1 MRGTGIRHWALPDA
15 PATLTPD
22 PGQRLPERVTARTLP
37 DMSGMTLAAYQ
48 QQPDAIG
55 GSLGLSAL
63 VSLLPLAV
71 VLVLLGGFKLRAPW
85 AALAGLATA
94 LLVAILGFAMPV
106 GMALLAAAHGAFYA
120 LFPILWIVVNAL
132 WIFNMTV
139 ATGHFDILRRSVGA
153 LSTDRRT
160 QAILI
165 AFCFGAL
172 LEALAGFGAPVAITS
187 LMLVALGFQPMRAA
201 VVALVANT
209 APVAF
214 GAMAVPIITLAQV
227 SALPLNQVASMVGR
241 QTPVLALFVP
251 LVLVFLV
258 DGRRGL
264 REAWVPAVGCG
275 VVFAIAQ
282 FVTSNYLSVPLTDI
296 VASLLSAAAVLVL
309 ARVRRDA
316 VWAAREPAIAAA
328 GGPGTAARPDSPAD
342 VRLAYAPYVIIIVVF
357 AIVQLPGIKPLA
369 DGLKLAFHWPFLDVV
384 GTNGKPHSTTMYSL
398 TWLSTAGTL
407 LLISG
412 VIVAIV
418 LRVGAGRAV
427 ATWGRTLYEL
437 RWAILTVAAV
447 LALAYVMNAS
457 AQTTAI
463 GLVIASAGA
472 ALAFLSPVIGWLG
485 VAVTGSDTSSNAL
498 FGALQVT
505 AANGAG
511 LPPQL
516 LAAANSSGGVLG
528 KMLSPQNLTIAAA
541 AVRLEGE
548 EGVILRKVLGWSLGL
563 LLLLAIL
570 IALQATPVLGWMV
583 T

>member
-1 MRGTGIRHWALPDA
+1 
-15 PATLTPD
+15 
-22 PGQRLPERVTARTLP
+22 LPERVTARTLP
-37 DMSGMTLAAYQ
+37 DMPGLTLAAYQ
-48 QQPDAIG
+48 QKPDAVG
-55 GSLGLSAL
+55 GSLVLSAL
-63 VSLLPLAV
+63 VSLLPLVV
-71 VLVLLGGFKLRAPW
+71 VLVLLGGLRIRAQW
-85 AALAGLATA
+85 AALAGLAAA
-94 LLVAILGFAMPV
+94 LLVATLGFAMPV
-106 GMALLAAAHGAFYA
+106 GMAFAAAAHGAFYG

-139 ATGHFDILRRSVGA
+139 ATGHFDIMRRSVGA
-153 LSTDRRT
+153 LSTDQRT
-160 QAILI
+160 QAILV

-187 LMLVALGFQPMRAA
+187 VMLVALGFKPMKAA

-227 SALPLNQVASMVGR
+227 SGLPLTQVASMVGR
-241 QTPVLALFVP
+241 QTPILAVFVP
-251 LVLVFLV
+251 LVLVFIV

-264 REAWVPAVGCG
+264 REAWVPAIGCG
-275 VVFAIAQ
+275 LVFALAQ
-282 FVTSNYLSVPLTDI
+282 FATSNFLSVPLTDI
-296 VASLLSAAAVLVL
+296 VASLLGAITVVVLM
-309 ARVRRDA
+309 RTRRDA
-316 VWAAREPAIAAA
+316 VWASREPAIAAG

-342 VRLAYAPYVIIIVVF
+342 IRLAYAPYVIIIVVF
-357 AIVQLPGIKPLA
+357 AIVQIPGIKPLA
-369 DGLKLAFHWPFLDVV
+369 DSLKLAFHWPFLDVL

-412 VIVAIV
+412 VIVALV
-418 LRVGAGRAV
+418 LRVGARRAV
-427 ATWGRTLYEL
+427 VTWGKTVYDL

-463 GLVIASAGA
+463 GLVIASAGG

-498 FGALQVT
+498 FGSLQVT
-505 AANGAG
+505 AANSVG

-541 AVRLEGE
+541 AVKLEGE
-548 EGVILRKVLGWSLGL
+548 EGVILRKVLGWSLL
-563 LLLLAIL
+563 LLLGLAVL

>member
-1 MRGTGIRHWALPDA
+1 
-15 PATLTPD
+15 
-22 PGQRLPERVTARTLP
+22 
-37 DMSGMTLAAYQ
+37 MSGLTIAAYQ
-48 QQPDAIG
+48 QQPNAIG
-55 GSLGLSAL
+55 GSLALSAL

-71 VLVLLGGFKLRAPW
+71 VLVLLGGFKVRAQW
-85 AALAGLATA
+85 AALAGLLTA
-94 LLVAILGFAMPV
+94 LLVAIFGFAMPV
-106 GMALLAAAHGAFYA
+106 GMAVLAGLHGAFYG
-120 LFPILWIVVNAL
+120 LFPIMWIVVNAL

-139 ATGHFDILRRSVGA
+139 ATGHFDVLRRSFGA
-153 LSTDRRT
+153 FSADQRT

-172 LEALAGFGAPVAITS
+172 LEALAGFGAPVAVTAV
-187 LMLVALGFQPMRAA
+187 MLIALGFAPMRAA

-214 GAMAVPIITLAQV
+214 GAMAVPIITLSQV
-227 SALPLNQVASMVGR
+227 TGLPLNQVASMVGR
-241 QTPVLALFVP
+241 QTPILAVFVP
-251 LVLVFLV
+251 LVLVFIV

-264 REAWVPAVGCG
+264 REAWVPALGCG
-275 VVFAIAQ
+275 IVFALAQ
-282 FVTSNYLSVPLTDI
+282 FATSNFISVPLTDI
-296 VASLLSAAAVLVL
+296 VASLLGAVAVIVL
-309 ARVRRDA
+309 ARMRPNA
-316 VWAAREPAIAAA
+316 VWATREPAIAAG
-328 GGPGTAARPDSPAD
+328 GGPGTAGRPDSPAD
-342 VRLAYAPYVIIIVVF
+342 VRMAYAPYVIIIVVF
-357 AIVQLPGIKPLA
+357 AIVQLPGIKA
-369 DGLKLAFHWPFLDVV
+369 FVDSLKLAFHWPFLDVV

-412 VIVAIV
+412 LIVALV
-418 LRVGAGRAV
+418 LKVGARRAV
-427 ATWGRTLYEL
+427 AAYGKTLYDL

-447 LALAYVMNAS
+447 LGLAYVMNAS

-463 GLVIASAGA
+463 GLTIASAGG

-498 FGALQVT
+498 FGSLQVT
-505 AANGAG
+505 AANAAG

-541 AVRLEGE
+541 AVKLEGE

-563 LLLLAIL
+563 LLFLAII
-570 IALQATPVLGWMV
+570 IALQATPVLGWMLA

>member
-1 MRGTGIRHWALPDA
+1 M
-15 PATLTPD
+15 
-22 PGQRLPERVTARTLP
+22 
-37 DMSGMTLAAYQ
+37 
-48 QQPDAIG
+48 
-55 GSLGLSAL
+55 
-63 VSLLPLAV
+63 
-71 VLVLLGGFKLRAPW
+71 
-85 AALAGLATA
+85 
-94 LLVAILGFAMPV
+94 
-106 GMALLAAAHGAFYA
+106 
-120 LFPILWIVVNAL
+120 WIVVNAL

-139 ATGHFDILRRSVGA
+139 ATGHFDVLRRSFGA
-153 LSTDRRT
+153 FSADQRT

-187 LMLVALGFQPMRAA
+187 VMLVALGFAPMRAA

-227 SALPLNQVASMVGR
+227 SGLPLNQVASMVGR
-241 QTPVLALFVP
+241 QTPLLAVFVP
-251 LVLVFLV
+251 LVLVFIV

-264 REAWVPAVGCG
+264 REAWVPALGCG
-275 VVFAIAQ
+275 VVFALAQ
-282 FVTSNYLSVPLTDI
+282 FATSNYLSVPLTDI
-296 VASLLSAAAVLVL
+296 VASLLGAVAVIVL
-309 ARVRRDA
+309 ARVRPHA
-316 VWAAREPAIAAA
+316 VWAAREPAIAAG

-357 AIVQLPGIKPLA
+357 AIVQLPGIKPFA

-412 VIVAIV
+412 VIVALV
-418 LRVGAGRAV
+418 LKVGAGRARDRV
-427 ATWGRTLYEL
+427 REDALRPALGDPHRGRGARAGL
-437 RWAILTVAAV
+437 RHERLGADHRDRADDRERGRRAGVPLAGDRLARRGRHRVGHLVQRAVRLAA
-447 LALAYVMNAS
+447 
-457 AQTTAI
+457 
-463 GLVIASAGA
+463 GDG
-472 ALAFLSPVIGWLG
+472 GERR
-485 VAVTGSDTSSNAL
+485 
-498 FGALQVT
+498 
-505 AANGAG
+505 G

-548 EGVILRKVLGWSLGL
+548 EGAILRKVLGWSLGL
-563 LLLLAIL
+563 LLFLAII
-570 IALQATPVLGWMV
+570 IALQATPVLGWMLA